1 VELTHN
7 ISCDIINYSE
17 VLIMHIWKE
26 LIQWIDDE
34 LHSDYVMK
42 TIRQLKVKLTKP
54 PSDSLINE
62 LHDEMMNSII
72 KKLNDKYILLRR
84 SDVRGVQFVEGAT
97 PPEGTVITWDEERK
111 TFTEVDADADDFL
124 TDPYPNNA

>member
-1 VELTHN
+1 
-7 ISCDIINYSE
+7 
-17 VLIMHIWKE
+17 MHIWKE